1 LGRNMATE
9 DHTVTSGEG
18 ALASFERACTLSMRA
33 RNTGEISE
41 ELYDEINHTIA
52 HLESKIK
59 QEMEPKTI
67 PVQVTLGCPSGSTEW
82 GGGLFELCFT
92 DINKRGAKLS
102 AEDQVDM
109 FKEALTEFMIAR
121 GA

>member
-1 LGRNMATE
+1 MAAE
-9 DHTVTSGEG
+9 NHTVTSGEG
-18 ALASFERACTLSMRA
+18 ALGAFERACTLSMRA
-33 RNTGEISE
+33 MRNGEIGQ

-52 HLESKIK
+52 HLESKIR

-82 GGGLFELCFT
+82 GNLTFDLSYT
-92 DINKRGAKLS
+92 DINKIGAKLS
-102 AEDQVDM
+102 AEDQVEM
-109 FKEALTEFMIAR
+109 FKEALTEFMIQR